1 MLNMVSEMHMKLIE
15 SLVSIVGNG
24 HKITYITE
32 IQSPWRMQAYACV
45 KHMIR
50 QDRYKLQI
58 IKQIGYY
65 DTGDNLTY
73 LIYG

>member
-1 MLNMVSEMHMKLIE
+1 MHMKLIE

-32 IQSPWRMQAYACV
+32 IQF